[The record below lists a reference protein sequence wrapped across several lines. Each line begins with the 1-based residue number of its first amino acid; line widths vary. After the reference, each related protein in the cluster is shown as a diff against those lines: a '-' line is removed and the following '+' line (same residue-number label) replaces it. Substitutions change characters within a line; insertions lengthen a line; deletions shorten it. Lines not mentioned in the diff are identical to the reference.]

1 MKRCKR
7 KRGFTLLEIII
18 VIIIIGVLA
27 TLGFTQ
33 YGRMVER
40 SRGSEARAICGDIRK
55 FAMAHYMENGSLQSP
70 AFSAALANIGASGD
84 QIPSACRTSHY
95 FRYGIVVTGASSL
108 TITATRCTAGGK
120 TPDNAA
126 ATTYVLT
133 SDLAAGTDTVGGT
146 GGY

>member
-1 MKRCKR
+1 MKRCRR

-40 SRGSEARAICGDIRK
+40 SRGAEARAIAGDIRK
-55 FAMAHYMENGSLQSP
+55 FAMAHYMENGSLQTP
-70 AFSAALANIGASGD
+70 AFGVAQANIGAAAD

-95 FRYGIVVTGASSL
+95 FRYGIAVTAADAL

-120 TPDNAA
+120 TPDA
-126 ATTYVLT
+126 ATASTYTLT
-133 SDLAAGTDTVGGT
+133 ATLSSGVDQAGGT
-146 GGY
+146 GNY